1 MTLVVLDTNALI
13 WFVDGDEN
21 LGSSARRIVD
31 QALWEATL
39 FVSAFSFWE
48 IGVLVSKRRLA
59 MRVPVRS
66 WRETAISLG
75 IEEVPVS
82 GLIGI
87 LSTEIEGL
95 PNDPADRIITAT
107 AATLGA
113 TLVTADG
120 RLLQWDGGLQ
130 IQDARR

>member
-1 MTLVVLDTNALI
+1 MLLDTNALI

-21 LGSSARRIVD
+21 LGPLALRTID
-31 QALWEATL
+31 QALWDGQL

-48 IGVLVSKRRLA
+48 VGVLVS
-59 MRVPVRS
+59 
-66 WRETAISLG
+66 TARLG
-75 IEEVPVS
+75 IEVPIKTWRDATFDLGVEEIPVN

-87 LSTEIEGL
+87 LSTQMEGL

-107 AATLGA
+107 AITVGA

-120 RLLQWDGGLQ
+120 RLLRLDGDLAR
-130 IQDARR
+130 QDARR